1 MRGPGPR
8 HRLRPGVDRG
18 FALLIV
24 LWMLVLITLLVAT
37 MSAAGRSEVR
47 ITASLRAAEIAR
59 EAVDGGVEEAIFRV
73 ATGQWGPGPIPQRI
87 RVGEVLVEVRVED
100 EAGKV
105 NVNDVPPELMNA
117 LLQEIGVPPA
127 TAASLTAAIEDF
139 HSSRIEPLP
148 GGAKA
153 PQYLA
158 AGLPYGPSS
167 KPFRSL
173 DEVRLVLGMTPEIF
187 ARLAP
192 YISVTKVTGLDL
204 AKADPVVRHASA
216 AVSALRAQFPPT
228 TFDPS
233 GALTVQIFGRTVSG
247 PAGATRHAVVR
258 LGQGRSVVDSLYR
271 LLSWD

>member
-1 MRGPGPR
+1 MRELVQGR
-8 HRLRPGVDRG
+8 RLRAGTDRG

-24 LWMLVLITLLVAT
+24 LWTLVLITLLVAT
-37 MSAAGRSEVR
+37 MSAAGRNDVR
-47 ITASLRAAEIAR
+47 ITASLRAAEIAHA
-59 EAVDGGVEEAIFRV
+59 AVDGGVEEAIFRV

-87 RVGEVLVEVRVED
+87 RVGTVLVEVRVED

-105 NVNDVPPELMNA
+105 SVNDVPPELMSA
-117 LLQEIGVPPA
+117 LLQEIGVPSS
-127 TAASLTAAIEDF
+127 TAASLAAAIEDF
-139 HSSRIEPLP
+139 HSPRLEPLP

-158 AGLPYGPSS
+158 AGLPYGPSN

-187 ARLAP
+187 ARLSP
-192 YISVTKVTGLDL
+192 HISVTKVTGLDL
-204 AKADPVVRHASA
+204 AKADPVVRHAFA
-216 AVSALRAQFPPT
+216 AVSALGAKFPPS

-233 GALTVQIFGRTVSG
+233 GAPTMQIFGRAVSG
-247 PAGATRHAVVR
+247 PAGATRHAVIR
-258 LGQGRSVVDSLYR
+258 LGQGRGVADPVYR